1 MQDPVCHW
9 DESFHRCQWCMPLK
23 EYKQPLFRD
32 LDTASICFELQFNYM
47 KTHTIEI
54 KKTDSQYIALPASY
68 SASNMGSVSS
78 PLEKSRFNSKPEIP
92 TLELGQKPQ
101 DIYYYP
107 PEISN
112 DLKGVPLSD
121 EIKAECFAC
130 AWEYT
135 RCVIPQYTNWNRY
148 VAFTR
153 TIIIG
158 IIAEFKGHM
167 VDVSAGDDI
176 LGYDLQEVLDGLFK
190 GTVGHELM
198 CREYRTFLLITSE
211 KTSEKRNGE
220 LFRRYVN
227 SLANS
232 PRWWFRLRV
241 NHAS

>member
-1 MQDPVCHW
+1 
-9 DESFHRCQWCMPLK
+9 
-23 EYKQPLFRD
+23 
-32 LDTASICFELQFNYM
+32 
-47 KTHTIEI
+47 
-54 KKTDSQYIALPASY
+54 
-68 SASNMGSVSS
+68 MGSVTS
-78 PLEKSRFNSKPEIP
+78 PHEYPQINGKSATSPID
-92 TLELGQKPQ
+92 LGQKPQ

-107 PEISN
+107 PEIAN
-112 DLKGVPLSD
+112 DLEGVPLSD

-148 VAFTR
+148 VAFMR

-167 VDVSAGDDI
+167 VDVSAGDEI
-176 LGYDLQEVLDGLFK
+176 LGYNLQGVLDGLFQ
-190 GTVGHELM
+190 GTVGHEAM
-198 CREYRTFLLITSE
+198 CREYRSFLLITSE

-232 PRWWFRLRV
+232 PRGWFRMRV
-241 NHAS
+241 SLQAMLPGSPPYCQKVTSEC

>member
-1 MQDPVCHW
+1 
-9 DESFHRCQWCMPLK
+9 
-23 EYKQPLFRD
+23 
-32 LDTASICFELQFNYM
+32 
-47 KTHTIEI
+47 
-54 KKTDSQYIALPASY
+54 
-68 SASNMGSVSS
+68 MGSVTTPNES
-78 PLEKSRFNSKPEIP
+78 PEINGKP
-92 TLELGQKPQ
+92 AISTTDFGQKPQ

-107 PEISN
+107 PEIAN

-135 RCVIPQYTNWNRY
+135 RCVIPQYTNWTRY
-148 VAFTR
+148 VAFMR

-167 VDVSAGDDI
+167 VDMSAGDDI
-176 LGYDLQEVLDGLFK
+176 LGYDLQAVLDGLFQ

-198 CREYRTFLLITSE
+198 CREYRSFLLITSE

-227 SLANS
+227 SLADS
-232 PRWWFRLRV
+232 PRGWFRMRV
-241 NHAS
+241 SDRAIMPGFP

>member
-1 MQDPVCHW
+1 
-9 DESFHRCQWCMPLK
+9 
-23 EYKQPLFRD
+23 
-32 LDTASICFELQFNYM
+32 
-47 KTHTIEI
+47 
-54 KKTDSQYIALPASY
+54 
-68 SASNMGSVSS
+68 MGSVTT
-78 PLEKSRFNSKPEIP
+78 PPAYTQINGKSAVS
-92 TLELGQKPQ
+92 TMDLGQKPQ

-107 PEISN
+107 PEIAN
-112 DLKGVPLSD
+112 DLNGVPLSD

-148 VAFTR
+148 VAFMR

-176 LGYDLQEVLDGLFK
+176 LGYNLQEVLDGLFQD
-190 GTVGHELM
+190 TTGHEDM
-198 CREYRTFLLITSE
+198 CREYRSFLLITSE

-232 PRWWFRLRV
+232 PRGWFRMRVSNRTTSPGHPQHYGKDTHADCALIRTVMRWLASPSLLR
-241 NHAS
+241 

>member
-1 MQDPVCHW
+1 MNGKPV
-9 DESFHRCQWCMPLK
+9 
-23 EYKQPLFRD
+23 
-32 LDTASICFELQFNYM
+32 
-47 KTHTIEI
+47 
-54 KKTDSQYIALPASY
+54 
-68 SASNMGSVSS
+68 
-78 PLEKSRFNSKPEIP
+78 IP
-92 TLELGQKPQ
+92 TLESGQKPQ

-107 PEISN
+107 PEIAN

-148 VAFTR
+148 VAFMR

-167 VDVSAGDDI
+167 VDVSAGDEI
-176 LGYDLQEVLDGLFK
+176 LGYDLQEVLDGVFK

-227 SLANS
+227 SLATS

-241 NHAS
+241 SKSAMFLEPRHTKDTNADIPPARIVMHWLGSPLPPHSHAMT

>member
-1 MQDPVCHW
+1 
-9 DESFHRCQWCMPLK
+9 
-23 EYKQPLFRD
+23 
-32 LDTASICFELQFNYM
+32 
-47 KTHTIEI
+47 
-54 KKTDSQYIALPASY
+54 
-68 SASNMGSVSS
+68 MGSVTSS
-78 PLEKSRFNSKPEIP
+78 HESPEINGKSV
-92 TLELGQKPQ
+92 TSTMDLSQKPQ

-107 PEISN
+107 PEIAN

-148 VAFTR
+148 VAFMR

-167 VDVSAGDDI
+167 VDVSAGDEI
-176 LGYDLQEVLDGLFK
+176 LGYNLQEVLDGLFQ
-190 GTVGHELM
+190 GTPGHEAM
-198 CREYRTFLLITSE
+198 CREYRSFLLITSE
-211 KTSEKRNGE
+211 KTSAKRNGE

-232 PRWWFRLRV
+232 PRGWFRMRV
-241 NHAS
+241 SIQAMLPASHLYCQKGKCEC

>member
-1 MQDPVCHW
+1 MNG
-9 DESFHRCQWCMPLK
+9 K
-23 EYKQPLFRD
+23 
-32 LDTASICFELQFNYM
+32 
-47 KTHTIEI
+47 
-54 KKTDSQYIALPASY
+54 PA
-68 SASNMGSVSS
+68 
-78 PLEKSRFNSKPEIP
+78 IP
-92 TLELGQKPQ
+92 TLESGQKPQ

-107 PEISN
+107 PEIAN
-112 DLKGVPLSD
+112 DLKGVPLPD

-148 VAFTR
+148 VAFMR

-167 VDVSAGDDI
+167 VDVSAGDEI
-176 LGYDLQEVLDGLFK
+176 LGYDLQEVLDGVFK

-227 SLANS
+227 SLATS

-241 NHAS
+241 SNPAMVFELCYTKDTNADIPPARIVMHWLGSPLPLHSHAMT